1 MLLYSDMENNK
12 DNVIYKIN
20 SMLDESIQHI
30 KKPGA
35 QPGFFICNYNSAERY
50 TITGV
55 LTLIR
60 SYIGF
65 TIESGVL
72 IHPCE
77 PPLVL

>member
-60 SYIGF
+60 SYIGL